1 MTKKVEQR
9 AYHGKIDP
17 EALARALVAQ
27 FNQGETRAQ
36 WTRGTQG
43 RTAVQIQNRKV
54 ERGDPTTAITLHIT
68 PSETGVVLSMSE
80 QQWLSV
86 AADMA
91 KSGLLALLNPWNLIG
106 ELDDIARNVRSLQL
120 RQEVWQG
127 IETYCRGV
135 GAGIGTA
142 SQLQHIVCP
151 YCGTPNPLG
160 TLTCQ
165 ACHAPLAEVQPVV
178 CPRCG
183 YLNDPRAQLCVNCGA
198 PLVGTEATK

>member
-1 MTKKVEQR
+1 MTKRKVEQR
-9 AYHGKIDP
+9 AYHGKIKP
-17 EALARALVAQ
+17 EALAQALVAQ

-36 WTRGTQG
+36 WTRGAQG

-54 ERGDPTTAITLHIT
+54 ERRDPTTAVTLHIT

-80 QQWLSV
+80 QKWLSV
-86 AADMA
+86 AADLV
-91 KSGLLALLNPWNLIG
+91 KSGLLALLNPWNLIS

-120 RQEVWQG
+120 RQEIWQG

-135 GAGIGTA
+135 GAGLGMTP
-142 SQLQHIVCP
+142 QLQHLVCP

-165 ACHAPLAEVQPVV
+165 ACRGPLAEVQPVA
-178 CPRCG
+178 CPQCG
-183 YLNDPRAQLCVNCGA
+183 CLNDPRAQRCANCRA
-198 PLVGTEATK
+198 SL